1 MVAAENLVVSIAE
14 SQLAWFNVQGFCD
27 VPAKVTEYR
36 CEGAASTLHDSFF
49 TFVKVTLTDNTG
61 GYPSG
66 HLFHEANYYTSHLRV
81 SA

>member
-1 MVAAENLVVSIAE
+1 MIAAENLVVSIAE

-36 CEGAASTLHDSFF
+36 CESMASSLPDSFF
-49 TFVKVTLTDNTG
+49 TLVEVTLTDDTAG
-61 GYPSG
+61 LPSG
-66 HLFHEANYYTSHLRV
+66 HLFHEANYNSGLLRV